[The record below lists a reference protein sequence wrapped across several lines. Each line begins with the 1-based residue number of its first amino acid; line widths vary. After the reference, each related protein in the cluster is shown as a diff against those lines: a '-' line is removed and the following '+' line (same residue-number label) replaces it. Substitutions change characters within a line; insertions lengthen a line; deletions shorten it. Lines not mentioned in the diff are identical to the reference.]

1 MSERDTKRLAALSSR
16 SELAEKI
23 NWLRELGPRE
33 TGNSDHQRFVT
44 WIADQLSSLGLTVRR
59 DTFNFDRWSSAGSEC
74 SLTIRGTSAG
84 DLTVPVA
91 SAYPY
96 SGSTN
101 PTGIAAPLHL
111 VGYPYWWFGCRGKI
125 AVIEVPHPA
134 VPVNLLLDRVSQLPA
149 DATGFPDHYR
159 HPGLSAYAFGP
170 KFVLARLAGAVGV
183 VAIWKGL
190 TRAQAADQYVRFDL
204 PYQHVPAVWVA
215 DEDSQHLVDHA
226 RRGAEATL
234 VLNAPLQRASTDT
247 VWTVVEGEITSE
259 SILVIS
265 HTDGV
270 NAVEE
275 NGAIGILELAR
286 VFAQGPRAKRTIVLI
301 FVTGHLRIPA
311 VTDQSHAQATTAWL
325 AAHPEWWSS
334 KDGGPRAV
342 AGLVIEHIGALANAR
357 RANEAVEPAPE
368 LIYATNAMMQKIL
381 KESWPGRQR
390 GKALIAEPNGLFQI
404 GEGEPLYKLGIPAIA
419 LASVPEYLL
428 AVTKSD
434 VVDVDLMQEQIAT
447 FARALCLI
455 ERTPAPLLGRAKRA
469 GLLKKLSTLIQ
480 IAWTVA
486 RVQLRF

>member
-1 MSERDTKRLAALSSR
+1 MSERDTERLAALSSR

-59 DTFNFDRWSSAGSEC
+59 DTYNFDRWSSAGSEC
-74 SLTIRGTSAG
+74 SLTIRATGAG

-96 SGSTN
+96 SGSTG
-101 PTGIAAPLHL
+101 PAGIAAPLHL
-111 VGYPYWWFGCRGKI
+111 VGYPYWWFGCRGKM

-149 DATGFPDHYR
+149 DATAFPDDYR
-159 HPGLSAYAFGP
+159 HPVLSAYAFGP
-170 KFVLARLAGAVGV
+170 KFWLARLAGAVGV

-204 PYQHVPAVWVA
+204 PYQ
-215 DEDSQHLVDHA
+215 
-226 RRGAEATL
+226 
-234 VLNAPLQRASTDT
+234 DT

-286 VFAQGPRAKRTIVLI
+286 VFARGPRPERTIVFI

-325 AAHPEWWSS
+325 AAHPEWWSG

-342 AGLVIEHIGALANAR
+342 AGLVIEHLGALANAR
-357 RANEAVEPAPE
+357 RANEAIEPAPE

-390 GKALIAEPNGLFQI
+390 GKALIAEANGLFQI
-404 GEGEPLYKLGIPAIA
+404 GEGEPLSKVGIPAIA

-428 AVTKSD
+428 AVTKTD
-434 VVDVDLMQEQIAT
+434 VVDVDLMHDQIAT
-447 FARALCLI
+447 FARALCVI

-469 GLLKKLSTLIQ
+469 GLLKKLGTLIK

-486 RVQLRF
+486 RVRLRF